1 MPRSAGDVTGVQA
14 RDDSGFDQGGSGEY
28 LDSKNSL
35 FKGGAGRWAGWLV
48 ALVLG
53 RWWNLRKRHQG
64 CLCGCGLSACEEM
77 KCSFLEEERVGAYQ
91 EFGLP

>member
-35 FKGGAGRWAGWLV
+35 FKGGAGEVGWVAG
-48 ALVLG
+48 G
-53 RWWNLRKRHQG
+53 
-64 CLCGCGLSACEEM
+64 
-77 KCSFLEEERVGAYQ
+77 
-91 EFGLP
+91 FGPR